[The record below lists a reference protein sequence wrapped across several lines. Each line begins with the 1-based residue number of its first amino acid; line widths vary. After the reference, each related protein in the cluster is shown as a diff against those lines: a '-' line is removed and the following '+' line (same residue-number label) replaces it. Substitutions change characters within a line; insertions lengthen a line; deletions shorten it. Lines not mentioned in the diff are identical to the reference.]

1 MKVRA
6 TQKNYIDV
14 ELSDREVKGIVERV
28 LEDVYGFG
36 SDCYVEDGHIWWGN
50 LDDREVPVRVA
61 SATEENRRAVE
72 MFSKI
77 HKYWQNKKVY

>member
-36 SDCYVEDGHIWWGN
+36 SDCYVENGYIWWGN
-50 LDDREVPVRVA
+50 RDDREVPVRVA
-61 SATEENRRAVE
+61 SATEENRRAIE
-72 MFSKI
+72 MYRKI
-77 HKYWQNKKVY
+77 FEYWQSKKVY